1 MGTLDLEIN
10 TSQQKVK
17 RLKEEVRVKQR
28 KKQVAAVLH
37 WYAVPRAGAFISNA
51 V

>member
-1 MGTLDLEIN
+1 MKASVYDLGGRRTTGTLDLEIN

-17 RLKEEVRVKQR
+17 KVKEEVRVKQR

-37 WYAVPRAGAFISNA
+37 
-51 V
+51 